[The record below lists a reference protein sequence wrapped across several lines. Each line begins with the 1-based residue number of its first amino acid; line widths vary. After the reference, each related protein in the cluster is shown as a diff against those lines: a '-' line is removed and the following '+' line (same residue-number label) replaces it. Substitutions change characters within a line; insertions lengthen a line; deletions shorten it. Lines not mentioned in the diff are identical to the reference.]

1 MPAHQSTGRQRQH
14 SPVLSF
20 PQWCHVNNI
29 SERTGRRILSDGS
42 GPPVIQLSA
51 RRIGI
56 RESDNAA
63 WQESRD
69 SVMRDAHQ
77 KHEPRSGVRGSSG
90 YCVCVVE
97 RVLHK

>member
-1 MPAHQSTGRQRQH
+1 MSARQSTSVKRQH

-20 PQWCHVNNI
+20 LQWCAINGI

-42 GPPVIQLSA
+42 GPPVLRLSA

-63 WQESRD
+63 WQESR
-69 SVMRDAHQ
+69 
-77 KHEPRSGVRGSSG
+77 VR
-90 YCVCVVE
+90 
-97 RVLHK
+97 

>member
-1 MPAHQSTGRQRQH
+1 MRARQSTAPRPQH

-29 SERTGRRILSDGS
+29 SERTGRRILSEGS

-56 RESDNAA
+56 RESDNAV
-63 WQESRD
+63 WQESR
-69 SVMRDAHQ
+69 
-77 KHEPRSGVRGSSG
+77 VR
-90 YCVCVVE
+90 
-97 RVLHK
+97 